1 MAEDNEKNAKRIS
14 VVLLTRNEVHN
25 IEACLKSCSFADEW
39 IVVDDGSSDGTVETA
54 RRLGAK
60 VFSRSLSGDWAAQ
73 KNFGIEQ
80 AAGPWIFLID
90 ADERVTPDLA
100 KQLQEAASG
109 SRCAYFVQR
118 HNAFRHIHATHGI
131 LRPDW
136 VCRMV
141 PKTSV
146 KVYGRVHEEIRVNCE
161 KKRLGGTG
169 LTHYPYRSWK
179 LYFNKFN
186 TYTELSAEKYL
197 EEGRNVSF
205 VKDIMLRPI
214 WAFLKVYFINGGVLD
229 GRAGFIFSINHAF
242 YTMNKYV
249 KYYFLKYYS
258 GEL

>member
-1 MAEDNEKNAKRIS
+1 MVEDNEKNAKRIS

-54 RRLGAK
+54 DDLGRRYSLEVSAGTGRRRK
-60 VFSRSLSGDWAAQ
+60 ILVLSRPP
-73 KNFGIEQ
+73 
-80 AAGPWIFLID
+80 GPWIFLID

-100 KQLQEAASG
+100 KELQEAASG

-141 PKTSV
+141 PKMAV

-161 KKRLGGTG
+161 KKRLSGTG

-179 LYFNKFN
+179 L
-186 TYTELSAEKYL
+186 
-197 EEGRNVSF
+197 
-205 VKDIMLRPI
+205 
-214 WAFLKVYFINGGVLD
+214 
-229 GRAGFIFSINHAF
+229 
-242 YTMNKYV
+242 
-249 KYYFLKYYS
+249 
-258 GEL
+258 